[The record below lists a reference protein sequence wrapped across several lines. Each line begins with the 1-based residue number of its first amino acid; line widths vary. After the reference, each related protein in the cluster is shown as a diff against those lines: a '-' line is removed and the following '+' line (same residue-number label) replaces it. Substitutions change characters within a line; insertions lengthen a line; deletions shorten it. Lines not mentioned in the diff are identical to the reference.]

1 MNIVVG
7 YVHTPEGEA
16 ALDAAIAQARSSD
29 AVLHVISGPDT
40 GADNAFDISLEQH
53 ADALSARL
61 DGLHVRNVVYA
72 HDATADP
79 ADEILDRARTSG
91 AELIV
96 IGLRRR
102 SPVGKLILGSTA
114 QRVLLEADVPVLA
127 AKRPPAT

>member
-1 MNIVVG
+1 MKIVVG

-16 ALDAAIAQARSSD
+16 ALDAAIAQARSSG
-29 AVLHVISGPDT
+29 AELLVISGPDT
-40 GADNAFDISLEQH
+40 GSDNAFEISLEQH

-61 DGLHVRNVVYA
+61 DELDVRNVVHP
-72 HDATADP
+72 HDPTADP